1 MSKILIPSSLI
12 ELTGLVQQC
21 LLLAKEQGF
30 SIEDIEL
37 GVSPTQSIQL
47 VRDQQTTRITTDLTD
62 GYDSEHETSF
72 VLYYRSALS
81 VEACAKQPSKAIYIG
96 IADTQVSDEK
106 EKVLQ
111 LDIWRHPI
119 NNEVRA
125 LSVKSKFNAMF
136 DPEHHLA
143 WIVTLTVLDFPIE
156 DALTLTRGML
166 TQQANVSRETLL
178 NDNLN
183 EERSTQWADQF
194 DDFPTPVLEDN
205 RLGIQV
211 GWSAQGESVSFP
223 TLTKQSLGLYPV
235 VDDVAWIERLLPLG
249 INTIQ
254 LRIKNPQQAD
264 LEQQIIRAIELGRQ
278 YQAQVFINDYWQL
291 AIKHGAYGVHLGQE
305 DIEESNLA
313 QLTKAGIR
321 LGLSTHGY
329 YELLRIVQIHPSYI
343 ALGHIFPT
351 TTKQMPSKP
360 QGLVRLALYQKLI
373 DSIPYTNTEAAF
385 RPAKDKAGSDYV
397 LGFPTVAIG
406 GIDQSNAAQVWQT
419 GVSSLAVVRAITLAE
434 SPQSVIEF
442 FAKLMKERQLTFTDQ
457 NSELAHNKRGEHAH
471 G

>member
-47 VRDQQTTRITTDLTD
+47 VRGQQTTHITTDLID
-62 GYDSEHETSF
+62 DYDSEHESSF

-81 VEACAKQPSKAIYIG
+81 VEAGAKQPSKAIYIG

-183 EERSTQWADQF
+183 EGRSTQWADQF

-205 RLGIQV
+205 RLDIQV

-223 TLTKQSLGLYPV
+223 TLTKQSLGL
-235 VDDVAWIERLLPLG
+235 
-249 INTIQ
+249 
-254 LRIKNPQQAD
+254 
-264 LEQQIIRAIELGRQ
+264 
-278 YQAQVFINDYWQL
+278 
-291 AIKHGAYGVHLGQE
+291 
-305 DIEESNLA
+305 
-313 QLTKAGIR
+313 
-321 LGLSTHGY
+321 
-329 YELLRIVQIHPSYI
+329 
-343 ALGHIFPT
+343 
-351 TTKQMPSKP
+351 
-360 QGLVRLALYQKLI
+360 
-373 DSIPYTNTEAAF
+373 
-385 RPAKDKAGSDYV
+385 
-397 LGFPTVAIG
+397 
-406 GIDQSNAAQVWQT
+406 
-419 GVSSLAVVRAITLAE
+419 
-434 SPQSVIEF
+434 
-442 FAKLMKERQLTFTDQ
+442 
-457 NSELAHNKRGEHAH
+457 
-471 G
+471 

>member
-12 ELTGLVQQC
+12 ELTGLVQEC

-37 GVSPTQSIQL
+37 GASPTQSIQL
-47 VRDQQTTRITTDLTD
+47 VRDQQIIHITTDLID
-62 GYDSEHETSF
+62 GYDSESECSF
-72 VLYYRSALS
+72 TLYYRSALS
-81 VEACAKQPSKAIYIG
+81 VKACAKQLSKAIYIG
-96 IADTQVSDEK
+96 ITDTQVSDEK

-119 NNEVRA
+119 NDEVRA
-125 LSVKSKFNAMF
+125 LSVKSKLNAMF

-156 DALTLTRGML
+156 DALTLARGML

-178 NDNLN
+178 NDNLV
-183 EERSTQWADQF
+183 EGRATQWADQF
-194 DDFPTPVLEDN
+194 DDFPTPVLEDY

-385 RPAKDKAGSDYV
+385 RPAKDKAVSDYV

-406 GIDQSNAAQVWQT
+406 GIDQSNADQVWQT

-442 FAKLMKERQLTFTDQ
+442 FAQLMKEKQLMFADQ
-457 NSELAHNKRGEHAH
+457 NSELTHTKRGEHAH

>member
-1 MSKILIPSSLI
+1 MRKILIPSSLI

-37 GVSPTQSIQL
+37 GVSSTQSIQL
-47 VRDQQTTRITTDLTD
+47 VRDQQTTHITTDLIN
-62 GYDSEHETSF
+62 GYDSEHESSF

-106 EKVLQ
+106 EQVLQ

-125 LSVKSKFNAMF
+125 LSVKSKLKAMF

-143 WIVTLTVLDFPIE
+143 WTVTLTVLDFPIE
-156 DALTLTRGML
+156 DALTLARGML

-178 NDNLN
+178 NDNLD
-183 EERSTQWADQF
+183 EGRSTQWADQF
-194 DDFPTPVLEDN
+194 DYFPTPVLEDN

-211 GWSAQGESVSFP
+211 GWSAQGECVSFP

-264 LEQQIIRAIELGRQ
+264 LEQQIIRAIELGRH

-313 QLTKAGIR
+313 QITKAGIR

-373 DSIPYTNTEAAF
+373 ESIPYANTESAF
-385 RPAKDKAGSDYV
+385 RPSKGKIVSSDL

-406 GIDQSNAAQVWQT
+406 GIDQSNADQVWQT

-442 FAKLMKERQLTFTDQ
+442 FAQLMKARQLTFTDQ
-457 NSELAHNKRGEHAH
+457 NGELTDTKRGEHAH

>member
-1 MSKILIPSSLI
+1 MSKILIPSSLC
-12 ELTGLVQQC
+12 ELTGLVQHC

-37 GVSPTQSIQL
+37 GVSPTQYLQL
-47 VRDQQTTRITTDLTD
+47 VRDQQITHITTDLID
-62 GYDSEHETSF
+62 GYDSEHECSF
-72 VLYYRSALS
+72 VLYYHSALS

-106 EKVLQ
+106 DKVLQ

-119 NNEVRA
+119 NDELRA
-125 LSVKSKFNAMF
+125 LSVKSKPNAMF
-136 DPEHHLA
+136 DPVHHLA
-143 WIVTLTVLDFPIE
+143 WIVALTVLDFPIE
-156 DALTLTRGML
+156 DALTLARGML
-166 TQQANVSRETLL
+166 TQQANVSRETRL
-178 NDNLN
+178 NDNPN
-183 EERSTQWADQF
+183 EGRSIQWVDQF
-194 DDFPTPVLEDN
+194 GDFPTPVLEDH

-211 GWSAQGESVSFP
+211 GWSAQGESIVFP

-235 VDDVAWIERLLPLG
+235 VDDVAWVERLIPLG

-313 QLTKAGIR
+313 QLTKAGVR

-373 DSIPYTNTEAAF
+373 DSIPYGNKNLAF
-385 RPAKDKAGSDYV
+385 RPSKDKAVSDYV

-406 GIDQSNAAQVWQT
+406 GIDQSNADQVWQA

-434 SPQSVIEF
+434 SPQSVIDF
-442 FAKLMKERQLTFTDQ
+442 FAQLMKERQQTFTDQ
-457 NSELAHNKRGEHAH
+457 NCELVDTKRGEHAH

>member
-30 SIEDIEL
+30 SIEDVEL

-47 VRDQQTTRITTDLTD
+47 VRNQQTTRITTDLID
-62 GYDSEHETSF
+62 GYDSEHESSF

-111 LDIWRHPI
+111 FDIWRHPI

-156 DALTLTRGML
+156 DALTLARGML

-178 NDNLN
+178 NDNFDGGQT
-183 EERSTQWADQF
+183 TQWADQF
-194 DDFPTPVLEDN
+194 DDFPAPVLEDN
-205 RLGIQV
+205 RLDIQV

-264 LEQQIIRAIELGRQ
+264 LERQIIRAIELGRQ

-385 RPAKDKAGSDYV
+385 RPEKDKAVSGYM

-406 GIDQSNAAQVWQT
+406 GIDQSNADQVWQT

-442 FAKLMKERQLTFTDQ
+442 FAQLMKERQLTFAVQ
-457 NSELAHNKRGEHAH
+457 NSELAHTKRGEHAH

>member
-47 VRDQQTTRITTDLTD
+47 VRDQQTTRIMTDLID
-62 GYDSEHETSF
+62 GYDSEHESSF

-119 NNEVRA
+119 NDEVRA
-125 LSVKSKFNAMF
+125 LSVKSKLNAMF

-156 DALTLTRGML
+156 DALTLARGML

-178 NDNLN
+178 NDNLD
-183 EERSTQWADQF
+183 EGRSTQWAGLF

-223 TLTKQSLGLYPV
+223 SLTKQSLGLYPV

-373 DSIPYTNTEAAF
+373 DSIPYGNIESVF

-406 GIDQSNAAQVWQT
+406 GIDQSNADQVWQT

-442 FAKLMKERQLTFTDQ
+442 FAQLMKERQLTFTDQ
-457 NSELAHNKRGEHAH
+457 NSELAHSKRGEHAN

>member
-30 SIEDIEL
+30 CIEEVEL
-37 GVSPTQSIQL
+37 GVSPTQSVQL
-47 VRDQQTTRITTDLTD
+47 VRDQQITHVATDLID
-62 GYDSEHETSF
+62 GYDYESDYPFT
-72 VLYYRSALS
+72 LYYRSGLS
-81 VEACAKQPSKAIYIG
+81 VEACAMQPSNAIYIG
-96 IADTQVSDEK
+96 IADGLACDKKDE
-106 EKVLQ
+106 VRQ
-111 LDIWRHPI
+111 LDVWRHPI
-119 NNEVRA
+119 NDEVRA
-125 LSVKSKFNAMF
+125 LSVKSKLNTVFE
-136 DPEHHLA
+136 PEYHFA
-143 WIVTLTVLDFPIE
+143 WIVVLTVLDFPIE
-156 DALTLTRGML
+156 DALTLARGMT
-166 TQQANVSRETLL
+166 TQQANVSRETV
-178 NDNLN
+178 LN
-183 EERSTQWADQF
+183 EKSLTQWAEHF
-194 DDFPTPVLEDN
+194 NEFPTPVLEDS

-211 GWSAQGESVSFP
+211 GWSAQGESVRFAN
-223 TLTKQSLGLYPV
+223 LTKQSLGLYPV

-313 QLTKAGIR
+313 QLTTAGIR

-373 DSIPYTNTEAAF
+373 DSIPYGCTHEGAST
-385 RPAKDKAGSDYV
+385 ST
-397 LGFPTVAIG
+397 LGYPTVAIG
-406 GIDQSNAAQVWQT
+406 GIDQSNADQVWQT
-419 GVSSLAVVRAITLAE
+419 GVSSLAVVRAITLAQ
-434 SPQSVIEF
+434 SPKPVIEF
-442 FAKLMKERQLTFTDQ
+442 FNQLMKDRQSTFTDSISIAT
-457 NSELAHNKRGEHAH
+457 SEEREQHAH
-471 G
+471 

>member
-47 VRDQQTTRITTDLTD
+47 VRDQQITHITTDLID
-62 GYDSEHETSF
+62 DYDSESECLF

-96 IADTQVSDEK
+96 IADTQVSVEK

-136 DPEHHLA
+136 DPGHHLA

-156 DALTLTRGML
+156 DALTLARGML

-178 NDNLN
+178 HDNLD
-183 EERSTQWADQF
+183 EGRATQWADQF

-205 RLGIQV
+205 RLDIQV
-211 GWSAQGESVSFP
+211 GWSAQGECVSFP

-235 VDDVAWIERLLPLG
+235 VDDVAWIERLLSLG

-329 YELLRIVQIHPSYI
+329 YELLRIAQIHPSYI

-385 RPAKDKAGSDYV
+385 RPAKDKAGSDCV

-406 GIDQSNAAQVWQT
+406 GIDQSNADQVWQT

-434 SPQSVIEF
+434 SPQSVIEC
-442 FAKLMKERQLTFTDQ
+442 FAQLMKERQLTFTDQ
-457 NSELAHNKRGEHAH
+457 NRELVDTKRGEHAH

>member
-1 MSKILIPSSLI
+1 MIKILIPSSLI
-12 ELTGLVQQC
+12 ELTGLVQNC
-21 LLLAKEQGF
+21 LLLANEQGF

-37 GVSPTQSIQL
+37 GVSPTQSILL
-47 VRDQQTTRITTDLTD
+47 VRDQQIAHIRTDLID
-62 GYDSEHETSF
+62 VYDSEHESSF
-72 VLYYRSALS
+72 VLYYRSVLS

-96 IADTQVSDEK
+96 IADTPNSDKK
-106 EKVLQ
+106 ENELQ

-119 NNEVRA
+119 NDEVRA
-125 LSVKSKFNAMF
+125 LSVESKLNAMF

-156 DALTLTRGML
+156 DALTLARGML
-166 TQQANVSRETLL
+166 TQQANVSRETLS
-178 NDNLN
+178 NDNL
-183 EERSTQWADQF
+183 EEGKLTQWADHF
-194 DDFPTPVLEDN
+194 DYFPTPVLEDH

-223 TLTKQSLGLYPV
+223 SLTKQSLGLYPV

-291 AIKHGAYGVHLGQE
+291 AIKHSAYGVHLGQE

-351 TTKQMPSKP
+351 ITKQMPSKP

-385 RPAKDKAGSDYV
+385 RPSTDKAVSDYV
-397 LGFPTVAIG
+397 FGFPTVAIG
-406 GIDQSNAAQVWQT
+406 GIDQSNADQVWRT

-442 FAKLMKERQLTFTDQ
+442 FAQLMKERQLTFADQ
-457 NSELAHNKRGEHAH
+457 NSELTHTKRGEHAH

>member
-1 MSKILIPSSLI
+1 MSKILIPSSLP
-12 ELTGLVQQC
+12 ELTALVEQC

-30 SIEDIEL
+30 CMDEIAL
-37 GVSPTQSIQL
+37 GVSPTQSVQL
-47 VRDQQTTRITTDLTD
+47 VRDQQVIPI
-62 GYDSEHETSF
+62 DSDIFGDIDADAKCSF
-72 VLYYRSALS
+72 ALYYHSNLS
-81 VEACAKQPSKAIYIG
+81 VEECSKRPTSEIFIG
-96 IADTQVSDEK
+96 VCDGQANSSIDEVS
-106 EKVLQ
+106 Q

-119 NNEVRA
+119 NGEVRA
-125 LSVKSKFNAMF
+125 LSVKTKPDGKFI
-136 DPEHHLA
+136 PEHHLA
-143 WIVTLTVLDFPIE
+143 WILALTALDFPIE
-156 DALTLTRGML
+156 DALTLARAMTV
-166 TQQANVSRETLL
+166 QQVSVSRETLL
-178 NDNLN
+178 SDN
-183 EERSTQWADQF
+183 RDKPRFVKWADQF
-194 DDFPTPVLEDN
+194 GDFPTPVLEDS

-211 GWSAQGESVSFP
+211 GWSAQGESVNFP

-254 LRIKNPQQAD
+254 LRIKDPQQVD
-264 LEQQIIRAIELGRQ
+264 LEQQIIRAVELGRQ

-313 QLTKAGIR
+313 QLTKAGVR

-360 QGLVRLALYQKLI
+360 QGLIRLALYQKLI
-373 DSIPYTNTEAAF
+373 DSIPYGFPDVADDTSKTCEQ
-385 RPAKDKAGSDYV
+385 
-397 LGFPTVAIG
+397 LGQAIGYPTVAIG
-406 GIDQSNAAQVWQT
+406 GIDHSNANQVWQT

-434 SPQSVIEF
+434 SPKAVIEF
-442 FAKLMKERQLTFTDQ
+442 FDDLMRDRRADFFDAQSDKSTSAREIDVI
-457 NSELAHNKRGEHAH
+457 G
-471 G
+471 

>member
-12 ELTGLVQQC
+12 ELTGLVQHC

-47 VRDQQTTRITTDLTD
+47 VRDQQTTRITTDLID
-62 GYDSEHETSF
+62 GYDSEHESSF

-106 EKVLQ
+106 EKGRQ

-119 NNEVRA
+119 SDEVRA
-125 LSVKSKFNAMF
+125 LSVESKLNAMF
-136 DPEHHLA
+136 DTEHHLA

-156 DALTLTRGML
+156 DALTLARGML
-166 TQQANVSRETLL
+166 IQQANVSRETRLGVKL
-178 NDNLN
+178 TDG
-183 EERSTQWADQF
+183 EHTQWADQF
-194 DDFPTPVLEDN
+194 DDFPTPVLEDS
-205 RLGIQV
+205 RLGIKV

-385 RPAKDKAGSDYV
+385 RPAKDEAVSDYV

-406 GIDQSNAAQVWQT
+406 GIDQSNADQVWQT

-442 FAKLMKERQLTFTDQ
+442 FAQLMKERQLTFTDQ
-457 NSELAHNKRGEHAH
+457 NSKLAHTKRGEHAH

>member
-47 VRDQQTTRITTDLTD
+47 VRDQQITYLTTDLID
-62 GYDSEHETSF
+62 GYDSDPESLLT
-72 VLYYRSALS
+72 LYYRSGLS
-81 VEACAKQPSKAIYIG
+81 VEESANQPSDNIYIG
-96 IADTQVSDEK
+96 IVDRQASCEKDE
-106 EKVLQ
+106 ELQ

-119 NNEVRA
+119 NDEVRA
-125 LSVKSKFNAMF
+125 LSVTSQRNTTFV
-136 DPEHHLA
+136 PEHHLA
-143 WIVTLTVLDFPIE
+143 WVVTLTILDFPIE
-156 DALTLTRGML
+156 DALTLARGMT
-166 TQQANVSRETLL
+166 TQHGNVSRETLVDGSL
-178 NDNLN
+178 QD
-183 EERSTQWADQF
+183 ERSTLWVCQF
-194 DDFPTPVLEDN
+194 DDFPTPVLEDE

-211 GWSAQGESVSFP
+211 GWSAQGETVSFP

-313 QLTKAGIR
+313 QLTNAGIR

-373 DSIPYTNTEAAF
+373 DSIPYGNTESAF
-385 RPAKDKAGSDYV
+385 SPSKDEVVSGDV

-406 GIDQSNAAQVWQT
+406 GIDQSNADQVWQT

-434 SPQSVIEF
+434 SPQSVINF
-442 FAKLMKERQLTFTDQ
+442 FAQLMKERQLMFTDQ
-457 NSELAHNKRGEHAH
+457 NSELVDTNRGEHAH
-471 G
+471 